1 MTTKKGVSK
10 VDLRHELKHRITP
23 SDALAIKSRLS
34 LIATPDAHA
43 KNGVY
48 FIRSLYFDN
57 IKDKALREKLDGVPS
72 REKFRIRYYNGD
84 LSYIV
89 LEKKIK
95 VYNLCKK
102 EQAVITESEARE
114 LLSDGTRFF
123 KESGN
128 PLLNELYLK
137 RKTDGLFPK
146 ANVDYRREAFT
157 YPAGNVRVTI
167 DSNIRSS
174 TFPEDFFDSGSHT
187 LPAEDDPIILEIK
200 FDGFLPDIIKH
211 ATATNGT
218 VLSK

>member
-1 MTTKKGVSK
+1 MSTI
-10 VDLRHELKHRITP
+10 DLRHELKHRITP

-43 KNGVY
+43 KDGVY

-57 IKDKALREKLDGVPS
+57 ISDKALREKLDGVPS

-114 LLSDGTRFF
+114 LLSDGTRFL
-123 KESGN
+123 KEGGN

-137 RKTDGLFPK
+137 RKTEGLFPK
-146 ANVDYRREAFT
+146 AIVDYRREAFT
-157 YPAGNVRVTI
+157 YPAGNVRMTI
-167 DSNIRSS
+167 DLSIRSS
-174 TFPEDFFDSGSHT
+174 AFPEV
-187 LPAEDDPIILEIK
+187 
-200 FDGFLPDIIKH
+200 FL
-211 ATATNGT
+211 TAAP
-218 VLSK
+218 LLFP